1 MATFSMAKAK
11 ILRLAPETAC
21 VLIGQPGIGK
31 TEFVGD
37 LAATL
42 GLELVKLRCA
52 EAGETGD
59 LTGLLQVL
67 NGIHSHTIPEWLSH
81 NKPVLLF
88 LDEINRA
95 KKDCINAIMQ
105 LCTKEQEFNGHRLA
119 PGSRV
124 ICAMNPASI
133 ASNDVDELNRALFSR
148 MARIHIDVSKS
159 EWLDWAT
166 THGIHQDIISYIDQ
180 ATDEHLYKMDD
191 VDEFEDENT
200 VNPRAWENFSK
211 MYSNGIKL
219 GDYKQNPT
227 LIQSD
232 AADHLGPTEA
242 LAFFSWLCTKRMFN
256 PQNFLLETNP
266 AKAITA
272 ATRVSKMLDV
282 YQTELCRNVTKT
294 MISLLSN
301 PSMEAYKST
310 IISNLYY
317 LYDRLSVEHVADA
330 YETYIREAALQN
342 DKPDWFTK
350 LAHTN
355 EETWS
360 KIKTIIQG
368 KGKPAVGVKNSK
380 QSKKK

>member
-1 MATFSMAKAK
+1 MAKAK
-11 ILRLAPETAC
+11 ILRLAPESAC

-31 TEFVGD
+31 TEFVCD

-42 GLELVKLRCA
+42 GLELVKLRCS

-166 THGIHQDIISYIDQ
+166 THGIHSDIISYIDQ

-232 AADHLGPTEA
+232 AADHLGPVEA

>member
-11 ILRLAPETAC
+11 ILRLAPESAC

-31 TEFVGD
+31 TEFVCD

-42 GLELVKLRCA
+42 GLELVKLRCS

-232 AADHLGPTEA
+232 AADHLGPVEA

>member
-1 MATFSMAKAK
+1 MAKAK
-11 ILRLAPETAC
+11 ILRLAPESAC

-148 MARIHIDVSKS
+148 MARIHIDVSKP
-159 EWLDWAT
+159 EWLAWAT
-166 THGIHQDIISYIDQ
+166 THGIHPDIISYIDQ

-211 MYSNGIKL
+211 MYTNGIRL

>member
-1 MATFSMAKAK
+1 MATFSMAKAH

-21 VLIGQPGIGK
+21 LLIGQPGIGK
-31 TEFVGD
+31 TDFVFD
-37 LAATL
+37 LAQTL

-59 LTGLLQVL
+59 LTGLLREV
-67 NGIHSHTIPEWLSH
+67 NGVHSHTIPDWLSH

-95 KKDCINAIMQ
+95 KKDTINAIMQ
-105 LCTKEQEFNGHRLA
+105 LCTKEQEFLGHRLA

-124 ICAMNPASI
+124 ICAMNPSDI
-133 ASNDVDELNRALFSR
+133 ASNDVDELNRALYSR
-148 MARIHIDVSKS
+148 MSRIHIDVSKS
-159 EWLDWAT
+159 DWLAWAT
-166 THGIHQDIISYIDQ
+166 THDIHPDIISYIDQ
-180 ATDEHLYKMDD
+180 ATDEHLFKMDD
-191 VDEFEDENT
+191 VDNFEDENT

-211 MYSNGIKL
+211 MYANGIKL
-219 GDYKQNPT
+219 CDYKQNPS
-227 LIQSD
+227 LIQQD
-232 AADHLGPTEA
+232 AASHLGPVEA
-242 LAFFSWLCTKRMFN
+242 LSFFSWLCTKRMFN

-266 AKAITA
+266 TKAITA

-310 IISNLYY
+310 IITNLYY

>member
-1 MATFSMAKAK
+1 MATFSMAKAH

-31 TEFVGD
+31 TDFVFD
-37 LAATL
+37 LAQTL

-59 LTGLLQVL
+59 LTGLLREV
-67 NGIHSHTIPEWLSH
+67 NGVHSHTIPDWLSH

-95 KKDCINAIMQ
+95 KKDTINAIMQ
-105 LCTKEQEFNGHRLA
+105 LCTKEQEFLGHRLA

-124 ICAMNPASI
+124 ICAMNPSSI
-133 ASNDVDELNRALFSR
+133 ASNDVDELNRALYSR
-148 MARIHIDVSKS
+148 MSRIHIDVSKS
-159 EWLDWAT
+159 DWLAWAT
-166 THGIHQDIISYIDQ
+166 THGIHPDIISYIDQ
-180 ATDEHLYKMDD
+180 ATDEHLFKMDD
-191 VDEFEDENT
+191 VDLFEDENT

-211 MYSNGIKL
+211 MYTNGIRL

-232 AADHLGPTEA
+232 AASHLGPNEA
-242 LAFFSWLCTKRMFN
+242 LSFFSWLCTKRMFN
-256 PQNFLLETNP
+256 PQNFLLETNTS
-266 AKAITA
+266 KAIA
-272 ATRVSKMLDV
+272 AASRVSKMLDV

-294 MISLLSN
+294 MITLLSN
-301 PSMEAYKST
+301 PAMEKEKST

-330 YETYIREAALQN
+330 YENYIKPAVLQN

-355 EETWS
+355 EDTWS

-368 KGKPAVGVKNSK
+368 TGKPVVSVKKSK
-380 QSKKK
+380 QTKKK

>member
-1 MATFSMAKAK
+1 MASFSKAKAH

-31 TEFVGD
+31 TEFVFD
-37 LAATL
+37 LAQTL

-59 LTGLLQVL
+59 LSGLLREV
-67 NGIHSHTIPEWLSH
+67 NGVHSHTIPDWLSH

-95 KKDCINAIMQ
+95 KKDTINAIMQ
-105 LCTKEQEFNGHRLA
+105 LCTKEQEFLGHKLA

-124 ICAMNPASI
+124 ICAMNPSSI

-148 MARIHIDVSKS
+148 MSRITIDVSKPD
-159 EWLDWAT
+159 WLAWAT
-166 THGIHQDIISYIDQ
+166 THGIHPDIISYIDQ
-180 ATDEHLYKMDD
+180 ATDEHLFKMDD
-191 VDEFEDENT
+191 VEQFEDENT

-211 MYSNGIKL
+211 MYANGIKL
-219 GDYKQNPT
+219 GDYKVDPT

-232 AADHLGPTEA
+232 AASHLGPNEA
-242 LAFFSWLCTKRMFN
+242 LCFFSWLCTKRMFN
-256 PQNFLLETNP
+256 PQNYLLETNQVKVI
-266 AKAITA
+266 AS

-282 YQTELCRNVTKT
+282 YQTELCNNVTKT
-294 MISLLSN
+294 MIALLSN
-301 PSMEAYKST
+301 PSMEPYKST
-310 IISNLYY
+310 IVTNLYH
-317 LYDRLSVEHVADA
+317 LFDRISVEHVADA
-330 YETYIREAALQN
+330 YETYIQQAALQN
-342 DKPDWFTK
+342 DKPDWFIK

-368 KGKPAVGVKNSK
+368 RGKPVVNVKKSK

>member
-1 MATFSMAKAK
+1 MAKAK
-11 ILRLAPETAC
+11 ILRLAPESAC

-31 TEFVGD
+31 TEFVCD

-42 GLELVKLRCA
+42 GLELVKLRCS

-232 AADHLGPTEA
+232 AADHLGPVEA

>member
-11 ILRLAPETAC
+11 IRRLAPESAC

-31 TEFVGD
+31 TEFVCD

-42 GLELVKLRCA
+42 GLELVKLRCS

-59 LTGLLQVL
+59 LTGLLQVI

-81 NKPVLLF
+81 QKPVLLF

-105 LCTKEQEFNGHRLA
+105 LCTKEQEFNGHKLA

-124 ICAMNPASI
+124 ICAMNPSSI
-133 ASNDVDELNRALFSR
+133 ASNDVEELNRALFSR
-148 MARIHIDVSKS
+148 MARIHIEVSKT
-159 EWLDWAT
+159 EWLAWAT
-166 THGIHQDIISYIDQ
+166 THGIHPDIINYIDQ
-180 ATDEHLYKMDD
+180 ASDEHLYKMDD
-191 VDEFEDENT
+191 VEVYEDENT

-211 MYSNGIKL
+211 MYTNGIKF
-219 GDYKQNPT
+219 GDYKVNPT

-232 AADHLGPTEA
+232 AADHLGPVEA
-242 LAFFSWLCTKRMFN
+242 LSFFSWLCTKRMFN
-256 PQNFLLETNP
+256 PQNFLLETNQ
-266 AKAITA
+266 AKAIA
-272 ATRVSKMLDV
+272 AASRVAKMLDV

-294 MISLLSN
+294 MISLLSD
-301 PSMEAYKST
+301 PSMEAYKGN
-310 IISNLYY
+310 IITNLYY

-330 YETYIREAALQN
+330 YENLIKPAVLQN
-342 DKPDWFTK
+342 DKPDWFIK
-350 LAHTN
+350 LSHTN
-355 EETWS
+355 EDTWS

-368 KGKPAVGVKNSK
+368 TGKPAVSVKKSK
-380 QSKKK
+380 QTKKK

>member
-11 ILRLAPETAC
+11 ILRLAPESAC

-31 TEFVGD
+31 TEFVCD

-42 GLELVKLRCA
+42 GLELVKLRCS

-148 MARIHIDVSKS
+148 MARIHIDVSKP
-159 EWLDWAT
+159 EWLAWAT
-166 THGIHQDIISYIDQ
+166 THGIHPDIISYIDQ

-211 MYSNGIKL
+211 MYSNGIKF

-232 AADHLGPTEA
+232 AADHLGPVEA

-266 AKAITA
+266 TKAITA

-301 PSMEAYKST
+301 PSMEAHKST

-368 KGKPAVGVKNSK
+368 KGKPAAGVKNSK

>member
-11 ILRLAPETAC
+11 ILRLAPESAC

-31 TEFVGD
+31 TEFVCD

-42 GLELVKLRCA
+42 GLELVKLRCS

-148 MARIHIDVSKS
+148 MARIHIDVSKP

-166 THGIHQDIISYIDQ
+166 THGIHPDIISYIDQ

-211 MYSNGIKL
+211 MYSNGIKF

-232 AADHLGPTEA
+232 AADHLGPVEA

>member
-1 MATFSMAKAK
+1 MAKAH
-11 ILRLAPETAC
+11 IRRLAPETAC

-31 TEFVGD
+31 TDFVSD

-42 GLELVKLRCA
+42 GLELVKLRCS
-52 EAGETGD
+52 ETGETGD
-59 LTGLLQVL
+59 LSGLLREVD
-67 NGIHSHTIPEWLSH
+67 GVHSHTIPDWLSH
-81 NKPVLLF
+81 PNPVLLF

-95 KKDCINAIMQ
+95 KKDTISAIMQ
-105 LCTKEQEFNGHRLA
+105 LCTKEQEFLGHKLV

-124 ICAMNPASI
+124 VCAMNPSSI
-133 ASNDVDELNRALFSR
+133 ASNDVDELNRALYSR
-148 MARIHIDVSKS
+148 MSRIYIDVSKS
-159 EWLDWAT
+159 DWLAWAT
-166 THGIHQDIISYIDQ
+166 THGIHPDIINYIDQ
-180 ATDEHLYKMDD
+180 ATDEHLFKMDD
-191 VDEFEDENT
+191 VDLFEDENT

-211 MYSNGIKL
+211 MYTNGIKF

-232 AADHLGPTEA
+232 AASHLGPVEA

-256 PQNFLLETNP
+256 PQNYLLETN
-266 AKAITA
+266 ATKAIA
-272 ATRVSKMLDV
+272 SASRVSKMLDV
-282 YQTELCRNVTKT
+282 YQTELCRNVTQT

-301 PSMEAYKST
+301 PSMEKEKGT
-310 IISNLYY
+310 IIANLYY

-330 YETYIREAALQN
+330 YETYIKPAVLQN

-368 KGKPAVGVKNSK
+368 TGNPAVSVKKSK
-380 QSKKK
+380 QTKKK

>member
-11 ILRLAPETAC
+11 ILRLAPESAC

-31 TEFVGD
+31 TEFVCD

-42 GLELVKLRCA
+42 GLELVKLRCS

-148 MARIHIDVSKS
+148 MARIHIDVSKP

-211 MYSNGIKL
+211 MYSNGIKF

-232 AADHLGPTEA
+232 AADHLGPVEA

>member
-1 MATFSMAKAK
+1 MAKAK

-31 TEFVGD
+31 TEFVCD

-42 GLELVKLRCA
+42 GLELVKLRCS

-148 MARIHIDVSKS
+148 MARIHIDVSKP

-166 THGIHQDIISYIDQ
+166 THGIHSDIISYIDQ

-211 MYSNGIKL
+211 MYSNGIKF

-232 AADHLGPTEA
+232 AADHLGPVEA

-330 YETYIREAALQN
+330 YETFIREAALQN

>member
-31 TEFVGD
+31 TEFVCD

-42 GLELVKLRCA
+42 GLELVKLRCS

-148 MARIHIDVSKS
+148 MARIHIDVSKP

-166 THGIHQDIISYIDQ
+166 THGIHSDII
-180 ATDEHLYKMDD
+180 
-191 VDEFEDENT
+191 
-200 VNPRAWENFSK
+200 
-211 MYSNGIKL
+211 
-219 GDYKQNPT
+219 
-227 LIQSD
+227 
-232 AADHLGPTEA
+232 
-242 LAFFSWLCTKRMFN
+242 C
-256 PQNFLLETNP
+256 
-266 AKAITA
+266 
-272 ATRVSKMLDV
+272 
-282 YQTELCRNVTKT
+282 
-294 MISLLSN
+294 
-301 PSMEAYKST
+301 
-310 IISNLYY
+310 
-317 LYDRLSVEHVADA
+317 
-330 YETYIREAALQN
+330 
-342 DKPDWFTK
+342 
-350 LAHTN
+350 
-355 EETWS
+355 
-360 KIKTIIQG
+360 
-368 KGKPAVGVKNSK
+368 
-380 QSKKK
+380 